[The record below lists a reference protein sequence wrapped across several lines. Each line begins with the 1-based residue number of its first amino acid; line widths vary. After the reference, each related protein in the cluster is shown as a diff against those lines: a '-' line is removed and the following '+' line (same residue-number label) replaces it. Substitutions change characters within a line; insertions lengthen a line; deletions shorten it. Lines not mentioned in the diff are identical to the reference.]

1 MPGGI
6 KILNI
11 IIPLYKGKEVI
22 KDCLNSLCAQ
32 TKKEFFVTIIQDF
45 DNEDYTEII
54 KEYNKKLHILFL
66 KNNEN
71 IGAGLTRQRGIDV
84 SSRFDYL
91 LFLDVDDI
99 LNPRA
104 VELLYTYSKSKFADV
119 TTSKIIVEKKYT
131 KGQVLSGKQANTWLH
146 GKIYRTNYLKDNN
159 IRFHKNIRYNEDV
172 SFNLLALNYTN
183 KVYFLDEE
191 TYIWRDYGQSITRKD
206 TSNFTNQS
214 TWQYLYGYAK
224 SMLQL
229 LESNKLTKNLVVTG
243 LMSLYTQSQ
252 VLIETNSISKN
263 ENIYI
268 TELLKTDYMQ
278 RMLQDIDILNRI
290 ANNNRIGYTES
301 KKPLFFHESFDNWVN
316 RMCGEK
322 II

>member
-1 MPGGI
+1 M
-6 KILNI
+6 LNI

-54 KEYNKKLHILFL
+54 REYNKKLHILFL

-84 SSRFDYL
+84 SDRFDYL

-131 KGQVLSGKQANTWLH
+131 RGHILSGKQANTWLH
-146 GKIYRTNYLKDNN
+146 GKIYRTKYLKDNN
-159 IRFHKNIRYNEDV
+159 IRFHKDIRYNEDV

-191 TYIWRDYGQSITRKD
+191 TYIWRDYRQSVTRKD
-206 TSNFTNQS
+206 ISNFTNQS

-268 TELLKTDYMQ
+268 TKLLKTDYMK

-322 II
+322 VI

>member
-1 MPGGI
+1 MQGGI

-54 KEYNKKLHILFL
+54 REYSKKLHILFL

-71 IGAGLTRQRGIDV
+71 IGAGLTRQRGIDI
-84 SSRFDYL
+84 SNRFDYL
-91 LFLDVDDI
+91 LFLDVDDM

-131 KGQVLSGKQANTWLH
+131 KGHILYGKQANTWLH

-159 IRFHKNIRYNEDV
+159 IHFHKDIRYNEDV

-191 TYIWRDYGQSITRKD
+191 TYIWRDYKQSVTRKN
-206 TSNFTNQS
+206 TFNFTNQA

-263 ENIYI
+263 ENVYI
-268 TELLKTDYMQ
+268 TKLLKTDYMKK
-278 RMLQDIDILNRI
+278 MLQDIDILNRI
-290 ANNNRIGYTES
+290 ANNRIGYTES
-301 KKPLFFHESFDNWVN
+301 KKPLFFHESFDNWIN
-316 RMCGEK
+316 RLCQEK

>member
-84 SSRFDYL
+84 SNRFDYL
-91 LFLDVDDI
+91 LFLDVDDM

-131 KGQVLSGKQANTWLH
+131 KGHILSGKQANTWLH

-159 IRFHKNIRYNEDV
+159 IHFHKDIRYNEDV

-191 TYIWRDYGQSITRKD
+191 TYIWRDYKQSVTRKD
-206 TSNFTNQS
+206 TSNLTNQS

-229 LESNKLTKNLVVTG
+229 LESNKLNKNLVVTG

-268 TELLKTDYMQ
+268 TKLLKTDYMKK
-278 RMLQDIDILNRI
+278 MLQDIDILNRI

>member
-1 MPGGI
+1 M
-6 KILNI
+6 LNI

-54 KEYNKKLHILFL
+54 REYSKKLHILFL

-84 SSRFDYL
+84 SDRFDYL

-131 KGQVLSGKQANTWLH
+131 RGHILSGKQANTWLH
-146 GKIYRTNYLKDNN
+146 GKIYRTKYLKDNN
-159 IRFHKNIRYNEDV
+159 IRFHKDIRYNEDV

-191 TYIWRDYGQSITRKD
+191 TYIWRDYRQSVTRKD
-206 TSNFTNQS
+206 ISNFTNQS

-268 TELLKTDYMQ
+268 TKLLKTDYMK

-322 II
+322 VI

>member
-1 MPGGI
+1 M
-6 KILNI
+6 LNI

-45 DNEDYTEII
+45 DNEDYAEII
-54 KEYNKKLHILFL
+54 REYNKKLHILFL

-84 SSRFDYL
+84 SDRFDYL

-131 KGQVLSGKQANTWLH
+131 RGHILSGKQANTWLH
-146 GKIYRTNYLKDNN
+146 GKIYRTKYLKDNN
-159 IRFHKNIRYNEDV
+159 IRFRKDIRYNEDV

-191 TYIWRDYGQSITRKD
+191 TYIWRDYRQSVTRKD
-206 TSNFTNQS
+206 ISNFTNQS

-268 TELLKTDYMQ
+268 TELLKTDYMK

-290 ANNNRIGYTES
+290 ANNNKIGYTES

>member
-1 MPGGI
+1 MNIFSKLEAMDVNVYTSLQLTSEQKEEGI
-6 KILNI
+6 VAFGQHK
-11 IIPLYKGKEVI
+11 YW
-22 KDCLNSLCAQ
+22 A
-32 TKKEFFVTIIQDF
+32 
-45 DNEDYTEII
+45 NEDEM
-54 KEYNKKLHILFL
+54 
-66 KNNEN
+66 
-71 IGAGLTRQRGIDV
+71 IGTAG
-84 SSRFDYL
+84 
-91 LFLDVDDI
+91 
-99 LNPRA
+99 
-104 VELLYTYSKSKFADV
+104 
-119 TTSKIIVEKKYT
+119 
-131 KGQVLSGKQANTWLH
+131 H
-146 GKIYRTNYLKDNN
+146 YLKDNN
-159 IRFHKNIRYNEDV
+159 IHFHKDIRYNEDV
-172 SFNLLALNYTN
+172 SFNLLALNYSN
-183 KVYFLDEE
+183 KIYFLDEE
-191 TYIWRDYGQSITRKD
+191 TYIWRDYEQSVTRKD

-268 TELLKTDYMQ
+268 TELLKTDYMK

-316 RMCGEK
+316 RMCQEK

>member
-1 MPGGI
+1 M
-6 KILNI
+6 LNI

-45 DNEDYTEII
+45 DNEDYAEII
-54 KEYNKKLHILFL
+54 REYNKKLHILFL

-84 SSRFDYL
+84 SDRFDYL
-91 LFLDVDDI
+91 LFLYVDDI

-131 KGQVLSGKQANTWLH
+131 RGHILSGKQANTWLH
-146 GKIYRTNYLKDNN
+146 GKIYRTKYLKDNN
-159 IRFHKNIRYNEDV
+159 IRFHKDIRYNEDV

-191 TYIWRDYGQSITRKD
+191 TYIWRDYRQSVTRKD
-206 TSNFTNQS
+206 ISNFTNQS

-268 TELLKTDYMQ
+268 TKLLKTDYMK

-322 II
+322 VI

>member
-84 SSRFDYL
+84 SNRFDYL
-91 LFLDVDDI
+91 LFLDVDDM

-159 IRFHKNIRYNEDV
+159 IHFHKDIRYNEDV
-172 SFNLLALNYTN
+172 SFNLLALNYTD

-191 TYIWRDYGQSITRKD
+191 TYIWRDYKQSVTRKD
-206 TSNFTNQS
+206 TSNFTNQA

-268 TELLKTDYMQ
+268 AELLKTDYMKK
-278 RMLQDIDILNRI
+278 MLQDIDVLNRI

-322 II
+322 VI

>member
-1 MPGGI
+1 M
-6 KILNI
+6 LNI

-45 DNEDYTEII
+45 DNEDYAEII
-54 KEYNKKLHILFL
+54 REYNKKLHILFL

-84 SSRFDYL
+84 SDRFDYL

-131 KGQVLSGKQANTWLH
+131 RGHILSGKQANIWLH
-146 GKIYRTNYLKDNN
+146 GKIYRTKYLKDNN
-159 IRFHKNIRYNEDV
+159 IRFHKDIRYNEDV

-191 TYIWRDYGQSITRKD
+191 TYIWRDYRQSVTRKD
-206 TSNFTNQS
+206 ISNFTNQS

-268 TELLKTDYMQ
+268 TKLLKTDYMK

-322 II
+322 VI

>member
-84 SSRFDYL
+84 SNRFDYL
-91 LFLDVDDI
+91 LFLDVDDM

-159 IRFHKNIRYNEDV
+159 IHFHKNIRYNEDV

-191 TYIWRDYGQSITRKD
+191 TYIWRDYKQSVTRKD
-206 TSNFTNQS
+206 TSNFINQS

-268 TELLKTDYMQ
+268 TELLKTDYMKK
-278 RMLQDIDILNRI
+278 MLQDIDILNRI

>member
-1 MPGGI
+1 MQGGI

-54 KEYNKKLHILFL
+54 REYSKKLHILFL

-71 IGAGLTRQRGIDV
+71 IGAGLTRQRGIDI
-84 SSRFDYL
+84 SDRFDYL
-91 LFLDVDDI
+91 LFLDVDDM

-131 KGQVLSGKQANTWLH
+131 KGHILYGKQANTWLH

-159 IRFHKNIRYNEDV
+159 IHFHKDIRYNEDV

-191 TYIWRDYGQSITRKD
+191 TYIWRDYKQSVTRKD
-206 TSNFTNQS
+206 TSNFTNQA

-268 TELLKTDYMQ
+268 TKLLRK
-278 RMLQDIDILNRI
+278 
-290 ANNNRIGYTES
+290 
-301 KKPLFFHESFDNWVN
+301 
-316 RMCGEK
+316 
-322 II
+322 

>member
-1 MPGGI
+1 MQGGI

-54 KEYNKKLHILFL
+54 REYSKKLHILFL

-71 IGAGLTRQRGIDV
+71 IGAGLTRQRGIDI
-84 SSRFDYL
+84 SDRFDYL
-91 LFLDVDDI
+91 LFLDVDDM

-119 TTSKIIVEKKYT
+119 TTSKIIAEKKYT
-131 KGQVLSGKQANTWLH
+131 KGHILYGKQANTWLH

-159 IRFHKNIRYNEDV
+159 IHFHKDIRYNEDV

-191 TYIWRDYGQSITRKD
+191 TYIWRDYKQSVTRKD
-206 TSNFTNQS
+206 TSNFTNQA

-263 ENIYI
+263 ENVYI
-268 TELLKTDYMQ
+268 TKLLKTDYMKK
-278 RMLQDIDILNRI
+278 MLQDIDILNRI

-301 KKPLFFHESFDNWVN
+301 KKPLFFHESFDNWIN
-316 RMCGEK
+316 RLCQEK

>member
-84 SSRFDYL
+84 SNRFDYL
-91 LFLDVDDI
+91 LFLDVDDM

-131 KGQVLSGKQANTWLH
+131 KGQILSGKQANTWLH

-159 IRFHKNIRYNEDV
+159 IHFHKDIRYNEDV

-191 TYIWRDYGQSITRKD
+191 TYIWRDYKQSVTRKD
-206 TSNFTNQS
+206 ASNFTNQS

-268 TELLKTDYMQ
+268 TKLLKTDYMKK
-278 RMLQDIDILNRI
+278 MLQDIDILNRI

>member
-1 MPGGI
+1 MQGGI

-54 KEYNKKLHILFL
+54 KEYSKKLHILFL

-71 IGAGLTRQRGIDV
+71 IGAGLTRQRGIDI
-84 SSRFDYL
+84 SDRFDYL
-91 LFLDVDDI
+91 LFLDVDDM

-131 KGQVLSGKQANTWLH
+131 KGHILYGKQANTWLH

-159 IRFHKNIRYNEDV
+159 IHFHKDIRYNEDV

-191 TYIWRDYGQSITRKD
+191 TYIWRDYKQSVTRKN
-206 TSNFTNQS
+206 TSNFTNQA

-268 TELLKTDYMQ
+268 TELLKTDYMK

-322 II
+322 VI

>member
-1 MPGGI
+1 M
-6 KILNI
+6 LNI

-45 DNEDYTEII
+45 DNEDYAEII
-54 KEYNKKLHILFL
+54 REYNKKLHILFL

-84 SSRFDYL
+84 SDRFDYL

-131 KGQVLSGKQANTWLH
+131 RGHILSGKQANTWLH
-146 GKIYRTNYLKDNN
+146 GKIYRTKYLKDNN
-159 IRFHKNIRYNEDV
+159 IRFHKDIRYNEDV

-191 TYIWRDYGQSITRKD
+191 TYIWRDYRQSVTRKD
-206 TSNFTNQS
+206 ISNFTNQS

-229 LESNKLTKNLVVTG
+229 LENNKLTKNLVVTG

-268 TELLKTDYMQ
+268 TKLLKTDYMK

-322 II
+322 VI

>member
-1 MPGGI
+1 MR
-6 KILNI
+6 
-11 IIPLYKGKEVI
+11 
-22 KDCLNSLCAQ
+22 DCLSSLCAQ
-32 TKKEFFVTIIQDF
+32 TKKEFFVTIIQDC
-45 DNEDYTEII
+45 DGEDYSDII
-54 KEYNKKLHILFL
+54 SEYKKRLHIYFL
-66 KNNEN
+66 KNEKN
-71 IGAGLTRQRGIDV
+71 IGAGETRQRGIDV
-84 SSRFDYL
+84 SDRFDYIM
-91 LFLDVDDI
+91 FLDIDDI

-104 VELLYTYSKSKFADV
+104 VELLYTFSKSNFSDV

-131 KGQVLSGKQANTWLH
+131 KGHIIFGKQANTWLH

-159 IRFHKNIRYNEDV
+159 IHFHKDIRYNEDV

-191 TYIWRDYGQSITRKD
+191 TYIWRDYKQSVTRKD
-206 TSNFTNQS
+206 TSNFTNQA

-268 TELLKTDYMQ
+268 TELLKTDYMKK
-278 RMLQDIDILNRI
+278 MLQDTDVLNRI
-290 ANNNRIGYTES
+290 ANNNRIGYTET

-316 RMCGEK
+316 RMCQEK

>member
-1 MPGGI
+1 M
-6 KILNI
+6 LNI

-45 DNEDYTEII
+45 DNEDYAEII
-54 KEYNKKLHILFL
+54 REYNKKLHILFL

-84 SSRFDYL
+84 SDRFDYL

-131 KGQVLSGKQANTWLH
+131 RGHILSGKQANTWLH
-146 GKIYRTNYLKDNN
+146 GKIYRTKYLKDNN
-159 IRFHKNIRYNEDV
+159 IRFHKDIRYNEDA

-191 TYIWRDYGQSITRKD
+191 TYIWRDYRQSVTRKD
-206 TSNFTNQS
+206 ISNFTNQS

-268 TELLKTDYMQ
+268 TKLLKTDYMK

-322 II
+322 VI

>member
-1 MPGGI
+1 M
-6 KILNI
+6 
-11 IIPLYKGKEVI
+11 
-22 KDCLNSLCAQ
+22 
-32 TKKEFFVTIIQDF
+32 
-45 DNEDYTEII
+45 
-54 KEYNKKLHILFL
+54 
-66 KNNEN
+66 
-71 IGAGLTRQRGIDV
+71 
-84 SSRFDYL
+84 
-91 LFLDVDDI
+91 FLDIDDI

-104 VELLYTYSKSKFADV
+104 VELLYTFSKSNFSDV

-131 KGQVLSGKQANTWLH
+131 KGHTIFGKQANTWLH

-159 IRFHKNIRYNEDV
+159 IHFHKDIRYNEDV

-191 TYIWRDYGQSITRKD
+191 TYIWRDYKQSVTRKD

-268 TELLKTDYMQ
+268 SELLKTDYMKK
-278 RMLQDIDILNRI
+278 MLQDIDVLNRI

-316 RMCGEK
+316 RLCQEK

>member
-84 SSRFDYL
+84 SNRFDYL
-91 LFLDVDDI
+91 LFLDVDDM

-159 IRFHKNIRYNEDV
+159 IHFHKNIRYNEDV

-191 TYIWRDYGQSITRKD
+191 TYIWRDYKQSVTRKD
-206 TSNFTNQS
+206 TSNVINQS

-268 TELLKTDYMQ
+268 TELLKTDYMKK
-278 RMLQDIDILNRI
+278 MLQDIDILNRI

>member
-1 MPGGI
+1 M
-6 KILNI
+6 
-11 IIPLYKGKEVI
+11 
-22 KDCLNSLCAQ
+22 
-32 TKKEFFVTIIQDF
+32 
-45 DNEDYTEII
+45 
-54 KEYNKKLHILFL
+54 
-66 KNNEN
+66 
-71 IGAGLTRQRGIDV
+71 
-84 SSRFDYL
+84 
-91 LFLDVDDI
+91 

-159 IRFHKNIRYNEDV
+159 IHFHKNIRYNEDV

-183 KVYFLDEE
+183 KIYFLDEE
-191 TYIWRDYGQSITRKD
+191 TYIWRDYKQSVTRKD

-268 TELLKTDYMQ
+268 TELLKTDYMK

>member
-54 KEYNKKLHILFL
+54 REYSKKLHILFL

-71 IGAGLTRQRGIDV
+71 IGAGLTRQRGIDI
-84 SSRFDYL
+84 SDRFDYL
-91 LFLDVDDI
+91 LFLDVDDM

-131 KGQVLSGKQANTWLH
+131 KGHILYGKQANTWLH

-159 IRFHKNIRYNEDV
+159 IHFHKDIRYNEDV

-191 TYIWRDYGQSITRKD
+191 TYIWRDYKQSVTRKD
-206 TSNFTNQS
+206 TSNFTNQA

-268 TELLKTDYMQ
+268 SELLKTDYMKK
-278 RMLQDIDILNRI
+278 MLQDIDVLNRI

>member
-54 KEYNKKLHILFL
+54 KEYSKKLHILFL

-71 IGAGLTRQRGIDV
+71 IGAGLTRQRGIDI
-84 SSRFDYL
+84 SDRFDYL
-91 LFLDVDDI
+91 LFLDVDDM

-131 KGQVLSGKQANTWLH
+131 KGHILYGKQANTWLH

-159 IRFHKNIRYNEDV
+159 IHFHKDIRYNEDV

-191 TYIWRDYGQSITRKD
+191 TYIWRDYKQSVTRKD
-206 TSNFTNQS
+206 TSNFINQS

-268 TELLKTDYMQ
+268 SGLLKTDYMKK
-278 RMLQDIDILNRI
+278 MLQDIDVLNRI

>member
-1 MPGGI
+1 M
-6 KILNI
+6 
-11 IIPLYKGKEVI
+11 
-22 KDCLNSLCAQ
+22 
-32 TKKEFFVTIIQDF
+32 
-45 DNEDYTEII
+45 
-54 KEYNKKLHILFL
+54 
-66 KNNEN
+66 
-71 IGAGLTRQRGIDV
+71 
-84 SSRFDYL
+84 
-91 LFLDVDDI
+91 FLDIDDI

-104 VELLYTYSKSKFADV
+104 VELLYTFSKSNFSDV

-131 KGQVLSGKQANTWLH
+131 KGHIIFGKQANTWLH

-159 IRFHKNIRYNEDV
+159 IHFHKDIRYNEDV

-191 TYIWRDYGQSITRKD
+191 TYIWRDYKQSVTRKD

-268 TELLKTDYMQ
+268 TELLKTDYMKK
-278 RMLQDIDILNRI
+278 MLQDIDILNRI

>member
-32 TKKEFFVTIIQDF
+32 TKKEFFITIIQDF

-54 KEYNKKLHILFL
+54 REYSKKLHILFL

-71 IGAGLTRQRGIDV
+71 LGAGLTRQRGIDI
-84 SSRFDYL
+84 SNRFDYL
-91 LFLDVDDI
+91 LFLDVDDM

-131 KGQVLSGKQANTWLH
+131 KGYTLYGKQANTWLH

-159 IRFHKNIRYNEDV
+159 IHFHKDIRYNEDV

-191 TYIWRDYGQSITRKD
+191 TYIWRDYKQSVTRKD
-206 TSNFTNQS
+206 TSNFTNQA

-268 TELLKTDYMQ
+268 TKLLQTDYMKK
-278 RMLQDIDILNRI
+278 MLQDIDILNRI
-290 ANNNRIGYTES
+290 VNNNRIGYTES

>member
-54 KEYNKKLHILFL
+54 REYSKKLHILFL

-71 IGAGLTRQRGIDV
+71 IGAGLTRQRGIDI
-84 SSRFDYL
+84 SDRFDYL
-91 LFLDVDDI
+91 LFLDVDDM

-131 KGQVLSGKQANTWLH
+131 KGHILYGKQANTWLH

-159 IRFHKNIRYNEDV
+159 IHFHKDIRYNEDV

-191 TYIWRDYGQSITRKD
+191 TYIWRDYKQSVTRKD
-206 TSNFTNQS
+206 TSNFTNQA

-268 TELLKTDYMQ
+268 TKLLKTDYMKK
-278 RMLQDIDILNRI
+278 MLQDIDVLNRI

>member
-1 MPGGI
+1 M
-6 KILNI
+6 LNI

-54 KEYNKKLHILFL
+54 REYNKKLHILFL

-84 SSRFDYL
+84 SDRFDYL

-131 KGQVLSGKQANTWLH
+131 RGHILSGKQANTWLH
-146 GKIYRTNYLKDNN
+146 GKIYRTKYLKDNN
-159 IRFHKNIRYNEDV
+159 IRFHKDIRYNEDV

-191 TYIWRDYGQSITRKD
+191 TYIWRDYRHSITRKD
-206 TSNFTNQS
+206 VSNFTNQS

-268 TELLKTDYMQ
+268 TKLLKTDYMK

>member
-45 DNEDYTEII
+45 DDEDYTEII

-71 IGAGLTRQRGIDV
+71 IGAGLTRQRGIDI
-84 SSRFDYL
+84 SDRFDYL
-91 LFLDVDDI
+91 LFLDVDDM

-159 IRFHKNIRYNEDV
+159 IHFHKDIRYNQDV

-191 TYIWRDYGQSITRKD
+191 TYIWRDYKQSVTRKD
-206 TSNFTNQS
+206 TSNFINQA

-268 TELLKTDYMQ
+268 
-278 RMLQDIDILNRI
+278 
-290 ANNNRIGYTES
+290 GS
-301 KKPLFFHESFDNWVN
+301 
-316 RMCGEK
+316 
-322 II
+322 

>member
-84 SSRFDYL
+84 SNRFDYL
-91 LFLDVDDI
+91 LFLDVDDM

-104 VELLYTYSKSKFADV
+104 VELLYTYSKSKFADI

-159 IRFHKNIRYNEDV
+159 IHFHKDIRYNEDV

-191 TYIWRDYGQSITRKD
+191 TYIWRDYKQSVTRKD
-206 TSNFTNQS
+206 TSNFTNQA

-268 TELLKTDYMQ
+268 TKLLQTDYMKK
-278 RMLQDIDILNRI
+278 MLQDIDILNRI

>member
-1 MPGGI
+1 M
-6 KILNI
+6 
-11 IIPLYKGKEVI
+11 
-22 KDCLNSLCAQ
+22 
-32 TKKEFFVTIIQDF
+32 
-45 DNEDYTEII
+45 
-54 KEYNKKLHILFL
+54 
-66 KNNEN
+66 
-71 IGAGLTRQRGIDV
+71 
-84 SSRFDYL
+84 
-91 LFLDVDDI
+91 FLDIDDI

-104 VELLYTYSKSKFADV
+104 VELLYTFSKSNFSDV

-131 KGQVLSGKQANTWLH
+131 KGRILSGKQANTWLH

-159 IRFHKNIRYNEDV
+159 IQFHKDIRYNEDV

-191 TYIWRDYGQSITRKD
+191 TYIWRDYKQSVTRKD
-206 TSNFTNQS
+206 ASNFTNQS

-268 TELLKTDYMQ
+268 SKLLKTDYMKK
-278 RMLQDIDILNRI
+278 MLQDIDVLNRI

>member
-1 MPGGI
+1 MR
-6 KILNI
+6 
-11 IIPLYKGKEVI
+11 
-22 KDCLNSLCAQ
+22 DCLNSLCAQ
-32 TKKEFFVTIIQDF
+32 TKKEFFVTIIQDC
-45 DNEDYTEII
+45 DGEDYSDII
-54 KEYNKKLHILFL
+54 SEYKKRLHIHFL
-66 KNNEN
+66 KNEKN
-71 IGAGLTRQRGIDV
+71 IGAGETRQRGIDV
-84 SSRFDYL
+84 SDRFDYIM
-91 LFLDVDDI
+91 FLDIDDI

-104 VELLYTYSKSKFADV
+104 VELLYTFSKSNFSDV

-131 KGQVLSGKQANTWLH
+131 KGHIIFGKQANTWLH

-159 IRFHKNIRYNEDV
+159 IHFHKDIRYNEDV

-206 TSNFTNQS
+206 TSNFINQS

-268 TELLKTDYMQ
+268 SELLKTDYMQ

-322 II
+322 IV

>member
-1 MPGGI
+1 M
-6 KILNI
+6 LNI

-54 KEYNKKLHILFL
+54 REYSKKLHILFL

-71 IGAGLTRQRGIDV
+71 IGAGLTRQRGIDI
-84 SSRFDYL
+84 SNRFDYL
-91 LFLDVDDI
+91 LFLDVDDM

-131 KGQVLSGKQANTWLH
+131 KGHILYGKQANTWLH

-159 IRFHKNIRYNEDV
+159 IHFHKDIRYNEDV

-191 TYIWRDYGQSITRKD
+191 TYIWRDYRQSVTRKD
-206 TSNFTNQS
+206 ISNFTNQS

-268 TELLKTDYMQ
+268 TKLLKTDYMK

-322 II
+322 VI

>member
-1 MPGGI
+1 M
-6 KILNI
+6 LNI

-45 DNEDYTEII
+45 DNEDYAEII
-54 KEYNKKLHILFL
+54 REYNKKLHILFL

-84 SSRFDYL
+84 SDRFDYL

-131 KGQVLSGKQANTWLH
+131 RGHILSGKQANTWLH
-146 GKIYRTNYLKDNN
+146 GKIYRTKYLKDNN
-159 IRFHKNIRYNEDV
+159 IHFHKDIRYNEDV

-191 TYIWRDYGQSITRKD
+191 TYIWRDYRQSVTRKD
-206 TSNFTNQS
+206 ISNFTNQS
-214 TWQYLYGYAK
+214 TLQYLYGYAK

-268 TELLKTDYMQ
+268 TKLLKTDYMK

-322 II
+322 VI